1 MEKVLPDETVLASGQ
16 MVRLVRNGMLDG
28 CQILLSQ
35 AVMEQMRRT
44 AARGRDAGLRE
55 AEQLRRAAS
64 ARGIELVRLDDA
76 PLPLDDPDSA
86 VLAAARGSG
95 AELFT
100 SKYLRSAAAKAE
112 GMQVQYH
119 KPQLPREP
127 SFARYFDDSTMS
139 VHLREGQPPMAKRG
153 RPGAFELARV
163 SEEVLSRETL
173 DEMSDELDLLARSH
187 GGPDMSRPGA
197 TVIQHG
203 RYRVAITRPPFSDAA
218 EITIVHPAVSMEL
231 DEYGLSEALMERFS
245 RGAEGILISGAPG
258 SGKSTLASALAN
270 FYHRAGRVVKTL
282 ESPRDLQ
289 LDEGVTQY
297 TKLDGSFE
305 NSADMLLLVRP
316 DYTVFDEVRR
326 REDFD
331 VYADLRMT
339 GVGMVGVVHANS
351 PIDAIQRFVGKVEL
365 GVIPSVIDTVV
376 YVRDGGVSKVY
387 GLELRVKVPSGM
399 AEQDLARPVIVIS
412 DFEGGKPEYEIY
424 TFGEEN
430 VIMPVQDD
438 GGQKTGSARLAEEK
452 LREIMSEYDSGAE
465 VEVTGASSA
474 KVRVMPRAIPAVIGR
489 GGANISA
496 LEKRVSMHIDVSERE
511 DSPAGGGEEVPCEY
525 SESKSSVLLQA
536 PESAS
541 GREADIMIGGRPVAG
556 ARVGRGGRV
565 KIPRHSRDGRRL
577 RKAGRDGGITLRLRG
592 A

>member
-1 MEKVLPDETVLASGQ
+1 MDKVLPDETVLASGQ

-28 CQILLSQ
+28 CQILISS
-35 AVMEQMRRT
+35 AVM
-44 AARGRDAGLRE
+44 
-55 AEQLRRAAS
+55 EQLRRAAASGRS
-64 ARGIELVRLDDA
+64 AGLQEAEQLRKSAQPRGIEVVRLDDSPP
-76 PLPLDDPDSA
+76 PLEDADSA
-86 VLAAARGSG
+86 VLGAARASG

-100 SKYLRSAAAKAE
+100 SRYLRWASAKAE
-112 GMQVQYH
+112 GIPVQYH
-119 KPQLPREP
+119 KPQVPREP
-127 SFARYFDDSTMS
+127 SFSKYFDESTMS

-163 SEEVLSRETL
+163 SEEPLSREYL
-173 DEMSDELDLLARSH
+173 GELSDELDALARSG

-197 TVIQHG
+197 TVIQHD
-203 RYRVAITRPPFSDAA
+203 RYRVALTRPPFSDSA
-218 EITIVHPAVSMEL
+218 EITIVHPAVTMDL
-231 DEYGLSEALMERFS
+231 DQYGLADGLLERFS

-270 FYHRAGRVVKTL
+270 FYHRAGKIVKTM

-289 LDEGVTQY
+289 VDAGITQY
-297 TKLDGSFE
+297 SKLDGSFE

-387 GLELRVKVPSGM
+387 GLELKVKVPSGM

-412 DFEGGKPEYEIY
+412 DFESGEPEYEIY

-430 VIMPVQDD
+430 VIMPVQET
-438 GGQKTGSARLAEEK
+438 GTQKTGSAKLAEEK
-452 LREIMSEYDSGAE
+452 LRELVSEYDPGAE
-465 VEVTGASSA
+465 VELTGASSA
-474 KVRVMPRAIPAVIGR
+474 KVRVSPRAVPAIIGR

-496 LEKRVSMHIDVSERE
+496 LEKRVSMRIDVSERE
-511 DSPAGGGEEVPCEY
+511 ASGPAEQAPCEY
-525 SESKSSVLLQA
+525 SESGSAVLLQV
-536 PESAS
+536 PESAA
-541 GREADIMIGGRPVAG
+541 GREADIIADGRVVAR
-556 ARVGRGGRV
+556 ARVGKGGRI
-565 KIPRHSRDGRRL
+565 KIPRHSRDGKRL
-577 RKAGRDGGITLRLRG
+577 RKAGRGGVSVQLRG